1 MKGTGRPTGG
11 RQVGTSRGLSQ
22 RGPTAIR
29 MLVGVQLRRL
39 REACEISRADAGKAI
54 GASASKMGHLERGA
68 SGFKQRDVAA
78 LLTIYGVHDEVDREA
93 ILALVKQDSMPG
105 WWADYS
111 DVAAGRFEPFLGLEL
126 AASVIRCYEVEFVPG
141 LLQTERYAEA
151 VIRLAHADDTDAQ
164 IERRVHLRMRRRR
177 IFDRPDPPLLWAV
190 LDEAALRRPVGGRAT
205 HRAQLRHL
213 IEIVEVPHI
222 TIQVIPSHIAEDVTA
237 GGSITILRFPEEQL
251 PDVVYLEHLTR
262 ALYLDKPTD
271 VEHYWDVLNR
281 VAVQAE
287 PAAMTREFLHRIL
300 EDS

>member
-1 MKGTGRPTGG
+1 MKGTGRPAGG
-11 RQVGTSRGLSQ
+11 RQDGRSRGSSQ

-54 GASASKMGHLERGA
+54 DASASKMGHLERGR

-78 LLTIYGVHDEVDREA
+78 LLTLYGVHDEVDREA
-93 ILALVKQDSMPG
+93 VLALVKQDSMPG

-111 DVAAGRFEPFLGLEL
+111 DVVPGRFEPFLGLEL

-141 LLQTERYAEA
+141 LLQTRGYAEA
-151 VIRLAHADDTDAQ
+151 VIRLANTDDQ
-164 IERRVHLRMRRRR
+164 IERRVHLRMRRQR

-190 LDEAALRRPVGGRAT
+190 LDEAALRRPVGGRTT

-213 IEIVEVPHI
+213 IEAVELPHI
-222 TIQVIPSHIAEDVTA
+222 TVQVISSHVAEDVA
-237 GGSITILRFPEEQL
+237 ASGSITILRFPEEQL

-271 VEHYWDVLNR
+271 VEHYWDVMNH

-287 PAAMTREFLHRIL
+287 PVAVTREILHRIL